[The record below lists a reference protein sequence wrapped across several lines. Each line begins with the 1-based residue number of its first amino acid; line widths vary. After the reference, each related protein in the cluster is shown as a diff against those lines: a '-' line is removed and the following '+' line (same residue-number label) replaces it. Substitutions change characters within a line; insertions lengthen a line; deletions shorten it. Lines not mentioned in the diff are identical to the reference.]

1 MKIELNTSKVAA
13 VSLVSIAIIL
23 ISLNAGGGDLE
34 PNAPPGSTM
43 HTLDDIY
50 NFVSSGMDPPPKP
63 NAFDMFMKIES
74 IPGESDGKNHKE
86 WIEIL
91 SYSHGITN
99 PVELGPTRTG
109 GRSEH
114 QDFSLVKLLDKS
126 SPKLS
131 LFCCTGDRIG
141 DVKVELCKTDGEK
154 EPFMVYDFRDVI
166 ITAIRPGG
174 SAEGSDPLPTE
185 EVALN
190 YGKIEWTYT
199 EFDDAGQPRG
209 NVEAQWDVLSNTGD

>member
-50 NFVSSGMDPPPKP
+50 NVVSSGIDPPAKP

-74 IPGESDGKNHKE
+74 IPGESDSKNHKE
-86 WIEIL
+86 WIEVL

-99 PVELGPTRTG
+99 SVELGPTRTG

-114 QDFSLVKLLDKS
+114 DDISVFKEIDKA

-131 LFCCTGDRIG
+131 LFCCTGNSIG
-141 DVKVELCKTDGEK
+141 NVKLELCRTDGEQ
-154 EPFMVYDFRDVI
+154 ERFMLYDLQDVI
-166 ITAIRPGG
+166 VTSVRPSGSVEGG
-174 SAEGSDPLPTE
+174 ERPTE
-185 EVALN
+185 QVTLN

-199 EFDDAGQPRG
+199 EFDDAGQSQG
-209 NVEAQWDVLSNTGD
+209 NVQTHWDVLSNIGD